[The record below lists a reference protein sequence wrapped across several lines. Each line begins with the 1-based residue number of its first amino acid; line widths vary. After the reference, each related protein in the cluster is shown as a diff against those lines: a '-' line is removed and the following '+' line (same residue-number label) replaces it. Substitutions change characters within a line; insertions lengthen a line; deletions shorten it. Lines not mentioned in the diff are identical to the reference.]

1 VLHVRGIAT
10 KVAVAVAVT
19 VIVGFALLA
28 LALHQTASQYIH
40 DQARRQALRL
50 ADSVWLSAHAAMADN
65 QHDRIRE
72 TLRAVVEQ
80 SDIERVLIVNHSGVV
95 GYSSNR
101 DDEGL
106 TRRLEEPGCK
116 NCHTEQSV
124 PVGPP
129 PWSYEVDHTTLGL
142 VRPLYN
148 LPDCQHSGCHAPD
161 AGAGVLGVLLMN
173 VSVDRQ
179 EAQVASLGRQL
190 FVSATLLTLL
200 VTAVVFGLLKRLVGR
215 PVGELVDGTRRLA
228 SGDLSQ
234 PIPVRSHDEIGEL
247 ALSFNENTEELA
259 RVQRQLTEMEKL
271 ASVGRLAAGVA
282 HEINNPLTGI
292 LTYAETLRDDVDPSQ
307 QADIDAIIAE
317 TLRCREIVRRL
328 LGFARRRPPTKRPTD
343 LNEIVERVVHSLERQ
358 KTFASTIL
366 RTQPARGLPTAML
379 DGNQIH
385 QVLANL
391 LLNAA
396 QAMPEGGIVT
406 VTTETSDDRK
416 TVYLHVSDTGTGVPP
431 EVRPHIFDPF
441 FTTKSSG
448 TGLGLPVVWGIVQQ
462 HRGRLSFV
470 TESGHG
476 TTFSVELPVTPE
488 TAERHDSFAPAASRR
503 PTETPRGST

>member
-1 VLHVRGIAT
+1 MLHVRGIAT
-10 KVAVAVAVT
+10 KVAVAVAIT
-19 VIVGFALLA
+19 VILGFALLA
-28 LALHQTASQYIH
+28 LALHRTASQYIH
-40 DQARRQALRL
+40 DQARREALRL
-50 ADSVWLSAHAAMADN
+50 VDSVWLSSRAAMEDN
-65 QHDRIRE
+65 QHDQIRE
-72 TLRAVVEQ
+72 SLQAVVDQ
-80 SDIERVLIVNHSGVV
+80 GDIESVFIVDHNGVV
-95 GYSSNR
+95 RYSS
-101 DDEGL
+101 DYAEEGL
-106 TRRLEEPGCK
+106 TRRREEPGCR
-116 NCHTEQSV
+116 NCHTPKSV

-129 PWSYEVDHTTLGL
+129 PWSYKVNETTLGL

-148 LPDCQHSGCHAPD
+148 LPDCQRSGCHAPD
-161 AGAGVLGVLLMN
+161 AGAGVLGVLLMK
-173 VSVDRQ
+173 VSMERQ

-190 FVSATLLTLL
+190 FVSAALLTLL

-215 PVGELVDGTRRLA
+215 PVGELVIGTRRLA
-228 SGDLSQ
+228 AGDLSQ

-247 ALSFNENTEELA
+247 ARSFNENTEELA

-292 LTYAETLRDDVDPSQ
+292 LTYAETLRDDVDPAQ

-328 LGFARRRPPTKRPTD
+328 LDFARRRPPTKRPTD
-343 LNEIVERVVHSLERQ
+343 LNEIVERVVHLLERQ
-358 KTFASTIL
+358 KAFMNTTL
-366 RTQPARGLPTAML
+366 RTQLARGLPTAML
-379 DGNQIH
+379 DGNQVH

-391 LLNAA
+391 LLNAS

-406 VTTETSDDRK
+406 ITTEMSDDRK

-476 TTFSVELPVTPE
+476 TTFSVELPVAPNV
-488 TAERHDSFAPAASRR
+488 AERRESPTPAASRGPVDTR
-503 PTETPRGST
+503 